1 MTVASRILQ
10 ARRAAGLTQTAL
22 AERLKVSHST
32 VNRWEAGHREP
43 NRETCQRLAEITG
56 VSLDWLMLGLSAQ
69 SSQHIQASA
78 PAGPAYLVGG
88 ERHAATVAFKQT
100 PFQTGETA
108 MITNPAE
115 DNPVIAYQGV
125 PGAYSHL
132 ACREAFPHLEPLSC
146 PSFEDAFAAVEDG
159 RAGLAMIPIENSLGG
174 RVADIHHLLPDSNL
188 YIVGEHFQPVHHHLL
203 APQGATF
210 ETVKEAR
217 SHTQALAQC
226 RNTLRELDIT
236 PVKEADTAGAAKL
249 VAELNDPTVA
259 AVASSLAGE
268 TYGLKTLRARI
279 EDKIGNVT
287 RFVIMSRTRIEP
299 DPRSGPCI
307 TSFVFALRSVPAAL
321 YKSMGGFATN
331 GVNFIKLESYIS
343 VGDDNSARFYAE
355 IEGHPAERS
364 VDQAFEELQYFTTK
378 VKVLGTYPISPVR
391 NRD

>member
-1 MTVASRILQ
+1 
-10 ARRAAGLTQTAL
+10 
-22 AERLKVSHST
+22 
-32 VNRWEAGHREP
+32 
-43 NRETCQRLAEITG
+43 
-56 VSLDWLMLGLSAQ
+56 
-69 SSQHIQASA
+69 
-78 PAGPAYLVGG
+78 
-88 ERHAATVAFKQT
+88 
-100 PFQTGETA
+100 

-132 ACREAFPHLEPLSC
+132 ACREAFPHMEPLSC

-203 APQGATF
+203 APQGASF
-210 ETVKEAR
+210 DTVKEAR

-226 RNTLRELDIT
+226 RSTLRELGIT

-249 VAELNDPTVA
+249 VAELNDPAVA

-287 RFVIMSRTRIEP
+287 RFVVMSRTRIEP
-299 DPRSGPCI
+299 DPRAGRCI
-307 TSFVFALRSVPAAL
+307 TSLVFALRSVPAAL

-343 VGDDNSARFYAE
+343 VGDDSSARFYAE

-378 VKVLGTYPISPVR
+378 VKVLGTYPISPFR
-391 NRD
+391 TRD